1 MIRLKPI
8 FMLIAACYGQYP
20 DSLFWFDMNRVK
32 EPLPEFPLILNKVL
46 NGKQLN
52 VLDSLR
58 KGGKVSKDGFRIQV
72 FETISSTD
80 ARAKVSQLR
89 EFLQDTIYLDFEA
102 PLYKLRF
109 GNFPTR
115 KAAEIAQKIIMKQGI
130 NEAWIVRTRID
141 IDALINSGNDL

>member
-89 EFLQDTIYLDFEA
+89 EFLQATIYLDFEA

-109 GNFPTR
+109 GNFPTK

-141 IDALINSGNDL
+141 IDALIKSGNDL